1 MTTCITT
8 TNTTDRDNAEDK
20 IWYNY
25 IMNVANNDK
34 KLVGDGTNHYF
45 LSELQAMTEA
55 QVIALKVYGKKE
67 GVIQTTEGFT
77 TEYLEFRE
85 CNDTPGK
92 YWAYKPSASLMSGVV
107 NMTEEPFDSN
117 WSPPSEI

>member
-8 TNTTDRDNAEDK
+8 TNTTDRDNAKDK

-25 IMNVANNDK
+25 IMDIANNDE

-55 QVIALKVYGKKE
+55 QVIALKIYGKKE
-67 GVIQTTEGFT
+67 GIIQTTEGFT
-77 TEYLEFRE
+77 TEYLEFTE
-85 CNDTPGK
+85 CVNTAGK
-92 YWAYKPSASLMSGVV
+92 YWAYKPNATLMNGVV
-107 NMTEEPFDSN
+107 NMTEEPFDEA
-117 WSPPSEI
+117 WMPSEEI